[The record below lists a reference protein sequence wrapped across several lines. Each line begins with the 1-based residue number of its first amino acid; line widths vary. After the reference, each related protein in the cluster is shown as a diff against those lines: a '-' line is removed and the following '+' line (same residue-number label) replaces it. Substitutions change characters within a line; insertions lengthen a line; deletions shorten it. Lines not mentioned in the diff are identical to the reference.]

1 MLTEEQV
8 DPEVVRLQLLSK
20 LVKYQENMIQEGV
33 VEGLHPITV
42 TNELATV
49 TPPIRTKPWFSVKII
64 NDGANTVYAN
74 VNSGKSQ
81 EVDIRG
87 GEMGGFDFS
96 TALITNITLRTETGS
111 SSVRVRGVR

>member
-1 MLTEEQV
+1 MTEV

-20 LVKYQENMIQEGV
+20 LVKYQKSMIQEGI

-42 TNELATV
+42 TIELVTV
-49 TPPIRTKPWFSVKII
+49 TPPFRTKPWFSVKII
-64 NDGANTVYAN
+64 NDGDDSVLAN

-81 EVDIRG
+81 EVEIKG

-96 TALITNITLRTETGS
+96 TAIITNITLRTEIGS
-111 SSVRVRGVR
+111 SSVRIRGLR